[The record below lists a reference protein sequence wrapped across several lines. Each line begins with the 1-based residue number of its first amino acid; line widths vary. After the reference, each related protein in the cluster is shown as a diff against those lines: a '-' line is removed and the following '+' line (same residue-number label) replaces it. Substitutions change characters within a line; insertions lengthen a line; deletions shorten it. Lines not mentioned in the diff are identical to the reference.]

1 MPYQLTIWRAAAP
14 PSSQVFTLIGVAI
27 ALPMVAIYTFYAYR
41 VFRGKVGEGYH
52 AH

>member
-1 MPYQLTIWRAAAP
+1 
-14 PSSQVFTLIGVAI
+14 VFTLVGVAV
-27 ALPMVAIYTFYAYR
+27 ALPMVAIYTIYAYR